1 MSLIPPNRL
10 NHFPSSANL
19 QGMSH
24 IPKDLVGKSE
34 IRKIRFDDA
43 HIPISVPNT
52 NPRMIRPN
60 LRKGTRHEI

>member
-1 MSLIPPNRL
+1 MPLIPPNRL
-10 NHFPSSANL
+10 HHFASSANL
-19 QGMSH
+19 QGMPH
-24 IPKDLVGKSE
+24 IPKDLVSKSK
-34 IRKIRFDDA
+34 IRKIRFDNT